1 MINVTKTYL
10 PDIEKYNHYIDMIYK
25 NGWVTNYGPLV
36 RLLEKRLAD
45 YLGVKNLVL
54 VSNGTAA
61 LEVAYRVLGIKNDVI
76 TSPFS
81 FVATTSSLVANKLNP
96 IFVDI
101 DQKSFNINSKN
112 IEKHITHNTS
122 AIVPVHVYGNACEI
136 EEIQKLANKYNLK
149 VIYDAAHAF
158 GVKYNNESILNYG
171 DISTLSFH
179 ATKIFH
185 TIEGGAMIINNDDLV
200 EDVRMSINFGIK
212 NKESIVSLGTNT
224 KINEFQAAMGLC
236 VLDDMSK
243 LDSERERVHNIYMS
257 EIKNIVSFPIQNNK
271 SSRNFSYFPILLE
284 SEKVLKELQ
293 FQLEK
298 SNIYTRRY
306 FFPSLDTLKY
316 INPSQFCPISRDISS
331 RVLCLPMYPQLLDE
345 DIFSITKIIK
355 NQL

>member
-1 MINVTKTYL
+1 M
-10 PDIEKYNHYIDMIYK
+10 
-25 NGWVTNYGPLV
+25 
-36 RLLEKRLAD
+36 
-45 YLGVKNLVL
+45 
-54 VSNGTAA
+54 
-61 LEVAYRVLGIKNDVI
+61 
-76 TSPFS
+76 
-81 FVATTSSLVANKLNP
+81 
-96 IFVDI
+96 
-101 DQKSFNINSKN
+101 
-112 IEKHITHNTS
+112 
-122 AIVPVHVYGNACEI
+122 
-136 EEIQKLANKYNLK
+136 
-149 VIYDAAHAF
+149 IYDAAHAF